1 MGILYW
7 LFNVSV
13 PPMTFA
19 PVLSLTLPLIR
30 MSFPTVVICD
40 VISVFFAPVNVN
52 VLEKF
57 EGLKC
62 FLLFV
67 KKAVKLTGWPIRFL
81 VVFQIYKKK
90 VPVCIYF
97 AHSHIFTIDIY
108 GQVSFGH
115 LFKVLKLFV
124 FPIV

>member
-1 MGILYW
+1 
-7 LFNVSV
+7 
-13 PPMTFA
+13 MTFA

-67 KKAVKLTGWPIRFL
+67 KKAVKFGFGG
-81 VVFQIYKKK
+81 
-90 VPVCIYF
+90 
-97 AHSHIFTIDIY
+97 FTVDVWI
-108 GQVSFGH
+108 
-115 LFKVLKLFV
+115 
-124 FPIV
+124 